1 MLEEISSIKE
11 SVIKN
16 HGYNSYQ
23 GFNIPDETN
32 MTDEELE
39 EQAYLEYMAFNI
51 IPYEWHH
58 FAFGIKHNDGIAW
71 YILFTNIASG
81 NFESVALDLTLK
93 EFKIQKI
100 SSYPYIGWELK

>member
-1 MLEEISSIKE
+1 MLDEISSIKE

-39 EQAYLEYMAFNI
+39 EQVKKIEETI
-51 IPYEWHH
+51 IAPNLKIGY
-58 FAFGIKHNDGIAW
+58 D
-71 YILFTNIASG
+71 
-81 NFESVALDLTLK
+81 TLK
-93 EFKIQKI
+93 ENYENFQKMLEI
-100 SSYPYIGWELK
+100 LELN